1 MTRLLRFSPLWIG
14 VIALLAFIIYINLPN
29 DGPSQKRGGGATPVV
44 TEILAQKPFAITIE
58 ALGTATANESI
69 NLTSRVADIVT
80 DIRFED
86 GQKVQAGD
94 VLLTLDSRQ
103 QQARVNEITT
113 NLGEAK
119 RQLQRIKNLAKSN
132 SASKQLLDEQKAR
145 VDALT
150 AQLEVVHANLA
161 ETQIKAPFSG
171 TLGQRNI
178 SLGAYVK
185 AGEVITTL
193 DDTATI
199 KLDFSVAERHL
210 PSISNGQ
217 QVFAKSIAYP
227 DEVFTG
233 EIFSIDSRVDPVTR
247 SVGVRTKIAN
257 AEGKIK
263 PGMLLTVTLQK
274 QVLDTLVLD
283 EKALVPIEDKQFV
296 FVVQEDKAVQTE
308 VQIGARKPGQVQILS
323 GISAG
328 AEVITQGTLRV
339 RNGSAV
345 KVLNRAGE

>member
-1 MTRLLRFSPLWIG
+1 MTRFLRFSPLWLG
-14 VIALLAFIIYINLPN
+14 VIALVVFIIYINLPN
-29 DGPSQKRGGGATPVV
+29 EETQQRLGGGATPVI
-44 TEILAQKPFAITIE
+44 TEVLEQKAFAITIE

-86 GQKVQAGD
+86 GQQVQVGD

-113 NLGEAK
+113 NLSEAK
-119 RQLQRIKNLAKSN
+119 RQLQRIRNLAKTN

-145 VDALT
+145 VDVLT
-150 AQLEVVHANLA
+150 AQLEVVNANLA

-171 TLGQRNI
+171 VLGQRNI
-178 SLGAYVK
+178 SLGAYLK
-185 AGEVITTL
+185 AGEIITTL
-193 DDTATI
+193 DDIATI
-199 KLDFSVAERHL
+199 KLDFSVAEKHL

-217 QVFAKSIAYP
+217 QVFAKSVAYP
-227 DEVFTG
+227 GEVFTG
-233 EIFSIDSRVDPVTR
+233 EIFSIDSRIDPVTR
-247 SVGVRTKIAN
+247 SVGVRTKISN
-257 AEGKIK
+257 ATGKIK

-274 QVLDTLVLD
+274 EVLDTLVLD
-283 EKALVPIEDKQFV
+283 EKALVPIEEKQFV
-296 FVVQEDKAVQTE
+296 FVVKEDKAVQTE
-308 VQIGARKPGQVQILS
+308 VQIGARRPGQVQILS

-339 RNGSAV
+339 RNGSTV